1 MDSMLKF
8 WEETMTGNMTINRAI
23 RRRAAS
29 SAIAL
34 VLSAQIAFSAPTNGE
49 LVVAVAQEPQDLAA
63 QGAYKE
69 VNAPGLRNVV
79 ETLIA
84 QDSVTG
90 ELRGVLATSWERID
104 DRTVRFTLREGVT
117 FHDGSPMD
125 AAAVAESINWVWSLE
140 NAFTI
145 QEFAG
150 SGEITASV
158 VGDNVV
164 EVRSSEPDPL
174 LEFRLS
180 LNGISSSKQLA
191 ENPALHFSNPIGT
204 GPYTFGE
211 WRTGQYWTADY
222 NPDWWG
228 LSAEDAYGTTAPNWA
243 SLKFV
248 FRSEDSARI
257 AMVQS
262 GEAQI
267 SMFPSAEECDRA
279 DTADGYYCVTG
290 PSTTYLYGRIDHS
303 LHADERLKDP
313 RVREAMFK
321 AIDIEGL
328 VDLVGLASVPPGQLG
343 PKGTVG
349 YNPDVTAYEYDPEGA
364 MALLAQA
371 KADGVDVDGI
381 KIEVVGRS
389 STPRISPTVEA
400 IGAMLNSVGIA
411 TEIKVQTP
419 QEFNPRVR
427 IAGYAN
433 EPGRQMMQVHVKGNP
448 SNDYGLLL
456 LSNYACPS
464 IDDPTGASRSSVY
477 CDEAFDAELAEALK
491 STGEDRSAKLKE
503 LVQVVHDRHLIVPLA
518 LLDRGYLVQDGIDFT
533 FGSDHRFQAVYLGAA
548 Q

>member
-1 MDSMLKF
+1 
-8 WEETMTGNMTINRAI
+8 MTGDMMLNRAA
-23 RRRAAS
+23 RRRMVS
-29 SAIAL
+29 GVVAL
-34 VLSAQIAFSAPTNGE
+34 ALSAQVALAAPTNGE

-69 VNAPGLRNVV
+69 VNAPGLRNVL

-90 ELRGVLATSWERID
+90 DLRGVLATSWDRMD

-158 VGDNVV
+158 VGDNIV

-191 ENPALHFSNPIGT
+191 EDPASHFSKPIGT

-211 WRTGQYWTADY
+211 WQTGQYWTANY

-228 LSAEDAYGTTAPNWA
+228 LSADDVYGTTAPDWK

-248 FRSEDSARI
+248 FRSEDSARV

-279 DTADGYYCVTG
+279 DTSDGYYCVTG

-349 YNPDVTAYEYDPEGA
+349 YNPDVTAYEYDPAGA
-364 MALLAQA
+364 MALLAEA

-381 KIEVVGRS
+381 KIEVVGRT

-400 IGAMLNSVGIA
+400 IGAMLNSVGIG

-456 LSNYACPS
+456 LSNYGCPS

-477 CDEAFDAELAEALK
+477 CDEAFDVELADALK
-491 STGEDRSAKLKE
+491 STGEDRSSKLKA
-503 LVQVVHDRHLIVPLA
+503 LVQVVHDRHLILPLA

>member
-1 MDSMLKF
+1 
-8 WEETMTGNMTINRAI
+8 MTGDMTLNRAI
-23 RRRAAS
+23 CRYAAS
-29 SAIAL
+29 SAMAL
-34 VLSAQIAFSAPTNGE
+34 ALSAQVALAAPTNGE

-69 VNAPGLRNVV
+69 VNAPGLRNVI

-90 ELRGVLATSWERID
+90 DLRGVLATSWERID
-104 DRTVRFTLREGVT
+104 DRTVHFTLREGVT

-125 AAAVAESINWVWSLE
+125 AAAVAESINWVWSLA

-180 LNGISSSKQLA
+180 LNGISSSKQIA
-191 ENPALHFSNPIGT
+191 EDPASHFSEPVGT
-204 GPYTFGE
+204 GPYVFDE
-211 WRTGQYWTADY
+211 WRAGQYWTAKY
-222 NPDWWG
+222 NSDWWG
-228 LSAEDAYGTTAPNWA
+228 LSADDVYGTTAPDWA

-248 FRSEDSARI
+248 FRSEDAARI

-279 DTADGYYCVTG
+279 GTSDGYYCITG
-290 PSTTYLYGRIDHS
+290 PSTTYLYGRVDHS

-313 RVREAMFK
+313 RVREAIFK

-349 YNPDVTAYEYDPEGA
+349 YNPEVTAYEYDPAGA
-364 MALLAQA
+364 MALLAEA

-381 KIEVVGRS
+381 NIEVVGRS

-400 IGAMLNSVGIA
+400 IGAMLNSVGIG

-477 CDEAFDAELAEALK
+477 CDEAFDAELADALK
-491 STGEDRSAKLKE
+491 STGEDRSTKLKK

>member
-1 MDSMLKF
+1 MSDSLFRNVSLVRKGSLAGC
-8 WEETMTGNMTINRAI
+8 TALAAI
-23 RRRAAS
+23 SLA
-29 SAIAL
+29 
-34 VLSAQIAFSAPTNGE
+34 LSAGLATAEPTKGE

-84 QDSVTG
+84 QDPLTG
-90 ELRGVLATSWERID
+90 DLTGVLATAWERID
-104 DRTVRFTLREGVT
+104 DKTVRVTIREGVK
-117 FHDGSPMD
+117 FHDGTPMD
-125 AAAVAESINWVWSLE
+125 SEAVARSVNWVWSLE

-150 SGEITASV
+150 SGAITAKAI
-158 VGDNVV
+158 DEKTV
-164 EVRSSEPDPL
+164 EIQSSEPDPL

-180 LNGISSSKQLA
+180 LNGISSSKQLDDD
-191 ENPALHFSNPIGT
+191 PTGHFSKPIGT
-204 GPYTFGE
+204 GPYKFVE
-211 WRTGQYWTADY
+211 WQAGQYWSAAY

-228 LSAEDAYGTTAPNWA
+228 LEADDAYGTTKPDWS

-248 FRSEDSARI
+248 FRTEDAARV

-262 GEAQI
+262 GEAQFAV
-267 SMFPSAEECDRA
+267 FPSGDECERA
-279 DTADGYYCVTG
+279 KEADGYSCVTG
-290 PSTTYLYGRIDHS
+290 PSTTYLYGRLDHS
-303 LHADERLKDP
+303 LYADERLKDP
-313 RVREAMFK
+313 RIREAIFK
-321 AIDIEGL
+321 AIDVEGL

-343 PKGTVG
+343 PKGTIG
-349 YNPDVTAYEYDPEGA
+349 YNPDVTAYAYDPDGA
-364 MALLAQA
+364 MELLAKA
-371 KADGVDVDGI
+371 KADGVDVAGL

-400 IGAMLNSVGIA
+400 IGAMLNSVGIG

-464 IDDPTGASRSSVY
+464 LDDPTGASRSSVY
-477 CDEAFDAELAEALK
+477 CDKAFDAELAEALK
-491 STGEDRSAKLKE
+491 STGEDRSKRLQK
-503 LVQVVHDRHLIVPLA
+503 LVQTVHDRHLIVPLA
-518 LLDRGYLVQDGIDFT
+518 LLDRAYLVQDGIKFDFGT
-533 FGSDHRFQAVYLGAA
+533 DHRFQAVFADA
-548 Q
+548 VE

>member
-1 MDSMLKF
+1 
-8 WEETMTGNMTINRAI
+8 MTGYMTRNQTIFRY
-23 RRRAAS
+23 AAS
-29 SAIAL
+29 VAMAL
-34 VLSAQIAFSAPTNGE
+34 VLSTQVMFAAPMKGE

-84 QDSVTG
+84 QDPVSG
-90 ELRGVLATSWERID
+90 NLQGVLATSWKRVD
-104 DRTVRFTLREGVT
+104 SRTIRVTIREGVV
-117 FHDGSPMD
+117 FHDGSRMD
-125 AAAVAESINWVWSLE
+125 AAAVANSINWVWSLE

-150 SGEITASV
+150 SGEITARVIDSS
-158 VGDNVV
+158 VV
-164 EVRSSEPDPL
+164 EVSSSEPDPL

-191 ENPALHFSNPIGT
+191 DNPAEHFSKPVGT

-211 WRTGQYWTADY
+211 WQIGQYWTANY
-222 NPDWWG
+222 NADWWG
-228 LSAEDAYGTTAPNWA
+228 LSSDDAYGTIKPDWT

-248 FRSEDSARI
+248 FRSEDSARV

-267 SMFPSAEECDRA
+267 AMFPSSDECDRA
-279 DTADGYYCVTG
+279 KKTDGYSCITG
-290 PSTTYLYGRIDHS
+290 PSTTYLYGRLDHS

-313 RVREAMFK
+313 RIREAIFK
-321 AIDIEGL
+321 AIDIAGL

-349 YNPDVTAYEYDPEGA
+349 YNPDVTAYDYDPEGA
-364 MALLAQA
+364 IALIAKA

-389 STPRISPTVEA
+389 STPRIRPTVEA
-400 IGAMLNSVGIA
+400 IGAMLNSVGIK

-456 LSNYACPS
+456 QSNYACPS
-464 IDDPTGASRSSVY
+464 IDDPTGSSRSSVY
-477 CDEAFDAELAEALK
+477 CNEAFDAELANALK
-491 STGEDRSAKLKE
+491 STGEDRSAKLRK
-503 LVQVVHDRHLIVPLA
+503 LVQTVHDRHLIVPLA
-518 LLDRGYLVQDGIDFT
+518 LLDRGYLVEDGIDFT

>member
-1 MDSMLKF
+1 MREIML
-8 WEETMTGNMTINRAI
+8 NRAI
-23 RRRAAS
+23 CRYAAT

-34 VLSAQIAFSAPTNGE
+34 ALSAPVALAAPANGE

-69 VNAPGLRNVV
+69 VNAPGLRNVI

-84 QDSVTG
+84 QDPVSG
-90 ELRGVLATSWERID
+90 DLHGVLATAWERLD
-104 DRTVRFTLREGVT
+104 DRTVRFTLRDGVK

-125 AAAVAESINWVWSLE
+125 AAAVASSINWVWSLE

-158 VGDNVV
+158 IDDNTI

-180 LNGISSSKQLA
+180 LNGISSAKQLA
-191 ENPALHFSNPIGT
+191 EDPSSHFSKPVGT
-204 GPYTFGE
+204 GPYSFGE
-211 WRTGQYWTADY
+211 WQPGQYWTANY
-222 NPDWWG
+222 NPEWWG
-228 LSAEDAYGTTAPNWA
+228 LSADDVYGTTAPDWE

-248 FRSEDSARI
+248 FRSEDAARV

-267 SMFPSAEECDRA
+267 SVFPSAEECDRA
-279 DTADGYYCVTG
+279 ETTDGYSCVTG

-313 RVREAMFK
+313 RIREAMFK
-321 AIDIEGL
+321 AIDVEGL

-349 YNPDVTAYEYDPEGA
+349 YNPDVTAYKYDPEGA
-364 MALLAQA
+364 IALLAEA

-381 KIEVVGRS
+381 QLEVVGRS
-389 STPRISPTVEA
+389 STPRISPTVET
-400 IGAMLNSVGIA
+400 IGAMLNAVGIG
-411 TEIKVQTP
+411 TQIKVQTP

-464 IDDPTGASRSSVY
+464 IDDPSGASRSSVY
-477 CDEAFDAELAEALK
+477 CDPEFDAELADALK
-491 STGEDRSAKLKE
+491 STGEDRAAKLRK

-518 LLDRGYLVQDGIDFT
+518 LLDRGYLLEDGVEFT

>member
-1 MDSMLKF
+1 
-8 WEETMTGNMTINRAI
+8 MTGDMTINRVI
-23 RRRAAS
+23 RRCAAT

-34 VLSAQIAFSAPTNGE
+34 ALSAQVALAAPTNGE
-49 LVVAVAQEPQDLAA
+49 FVVAVAQEPQDLAA

-69 VNAPGLRNVV
+69 VNAPGLRNVI

-84 QDSVTG
+84 QDPVTG
-90 ELRGVLATSWERID
+90 DLRGVLATGWERVD
-104 DRTVRFTLREGVT
+104 DRTLRFTLREGVM

-125 AAAVAESINWVWSLE
+125 AAAVAESINWVWSLD

-158 VGDNVV
+158 VSDNIV

-191 ENPALHFSNPIGT
+191 EDPASHFSKPVGT

-211 WRTGQYWTADY
+211 WQAGQYWTANY

-228 LSAEDAYGTTAPNWA
+228 LSADDAYGTTAPDWA

-248 FRSEDSARI
+248 FRSENSARN
-257 AMVQS
+257 AMVQA
-262 GEAQI
+262 GEAQMAI
-267 SMFPSAEECDRA
+267 SPSAEECNHA
-279 DTADGYYCVTG
+279 DTEDSYYCVTG
-290 PSTTYLYGRIDHS
+290 PATTYLYGRIDHS

-321 AIDIEGL
+321 AIDVESL
-328 VDLVGLASVPPGQLG
+328 VDLIGLASVPPGQLG

-364 MALLAQA
+364 MALLAEA

-389 STPRISPTVEA
+389 TTARISPTVEV
-400 IGAMLNSVGIA
+400 IGAMLNSVGIG

-477 CDEAFDAELAEALK
+477 CDEAFDAELADALK
-491 STGEDRSAKLKE
+491 STGDDRSEKLKK
-503 LVQVVHDRHLIVPLA
+503 LVQVIHDRHLIVPLA
-518 LLDRGYLVQDGIDFT
+518 FLDRGYLVQQGVDFT
-533 FGSDHRFQAVYLGAA
+533 FGSDHRFYAVYLAAA

>member
-1 MDSMLKF
+1 M
-8 WEETMTGNMTINRAI
+8 
-23 RRRAAS
+23 
-29 SAIAL
+29 SAQYA
-34 VLSAQIAFSAPTNGE
+34 LSAPSNGE

-69 VNAPGLRNVV
+69 INAPGLRNVI

-84 QDSVTG
+84 LDPVSG

-104 DRTVRFTLREGVT
+104 ERTVRLTLREGVS

-125 AAAVAESINWVWSLE
+125 AAAVAASISWVWSLE

-150 SGEITASV
+150 AGEITASV
-158 VGDNVV
+158 VDDNVV

-180 LNGISSSKQLA
+180 LNGISSSKQI
-191 ENPALHFSNPIGT
+191 EEDPGSHFSKPIGT
-204 GPYTFGE
+204 GPYVFDE
-211 WRTGQYWTADY
+211 WQAGQYWTANF

-228 LSAEDAYGTTAPNWA
+228 LTADDVYGTTAPDWE
-243 SLKFV
+243 SIKFV
-248 FRSEDSARI
+248 FRSEDAART
-257 AMVQS
+257 AMAQS
-262 GEAQI
+262 GEAHI
-267 SMFPSAEECDRA
+267 AVFPSAEECDRA
-279 DTADGYYCVTG
+279 DSSDGYYCVTG
-290 PSTTYLYGRIDHS
+290 PSTTYLYGRLDHS
-303 LHADERLKDP
+303 VHADERLQDP
-313 RVREAMFK
+313 RVREAVFK
-321 AIDIEGL
+321 AIDVEGL
-328 VDLVGLASVPPGQLG
+328 VGLVGLASVPEGQLG

-349 YNPDVTAYEYDPEGA
+349 YNPDVTAYEYDPAGA
-364 MALLAQA
+364 TALLDEA
-371 KADGVDVDGI
+371 KADGVDVSGI

-389 STPRISPTVEA
+389 TTPRISPTVEA

-456 LSNYACPS
+456 LSNYACPN
-464 IDDPTGASRSSVY
+464 IEDPTGASRSSVY
-477 CDEAFDAELAEALK
+477 CNEEFDNELADALR
-491 STGEDRSAKLKE
+491 STGEDRATKLRK
-503 LVQVVHDRHLIVPLA
+503 LVKFVHDRHLIVPLA
-518 LLDRGYLVQDGIDFT
+518 FLDRGYLVQDGIEFT

-548 Q
+548 E

>member
-1 MDSMLKF
+1 MFERSWMRHSIVGGTALA
-8 WEETMTGNMTINRAI
+8 AI
-23 RRRAAS
+23 SLGFAATAVMAEPS
-29 SAIAL
+29 
-34 VLSAQIAFSAPTNGE
+34 QGE
-49 LVVAVAQEPQDLAA
+49 LVIAVAQEPQDLAA

-69 VNAPGLRNVV
+69 VNAAGLRNVI

-84 QDSVTG
+84 QDPVSGNLT
-90 ELRGVLATSWERID
+90 GVLATAWERID
-104 DRTVRFTLREGVT
+104 DQTVQFTIRDGVS

-125 AAAVAESINWVWSLE
+125 AAAVARSINWVWSLG

-158 VGDNVV
+158 AGGNVV

-174 LEFRLS
+174 LEFRMS
-180 LNGISSSKQLA
+180 LNGISSSKQLDDA
-191 ENPALHFSNPIGT
+191 PAKHFSDPIGT
-204 GPYTFGE
+204 GPYKFVE
-211 WRTGQYWTADY
+211 WKSGQHWSAEY
-222 NPDWWG
+222 NADWWG
-228 LSAEDAYGTTAPNWA
+228 LSADDAYGTTEPDWS

-248 FRSEDSARI
+248 FRSEDAARV

-262 GEAQI
+262 GEAQVAI
-267 SMFPSAEECDRA
+267 FPSGDECERA
-279 DTADGYYCVTG
+279 MDASGYSCVTG
-290 PSTTYLYGRIDHS
+290 PSTTYLYGRLDHS
-303 LHADERLKDP
+303 LYADERLADP
-313 RVREAMFK
+313 RVREAVFK

-343 PKGTVG
+343 PKGTTG
-349 YNPDVTAYEYDPEGA
+349 YNPNVTAYDYDPEGA
-364 MALLAQA
+364 MALLAEA

-381 KIEVVGRS
+381 EIQVVGRS
-389 STPRISPTVEA
+389 TTPRISPTVEA
-400 IGAMLNSVGIA
+400 IGAMLNSVGIG

-464 IDDPTGASRSSVY
+464 LDDPTGASRSSVY
-477 CDEAFDAELAEALK
+477 CDAAFDAELNEALK
-491 STGEDRSAKLKE
+491 ATGQDRSDRLQKLVKY
-503 LVQVVHDRHLIVPLA
+503 VHDRHLIVPLA
-518 LLDRGYLVQDGIDFT
+518 QLDRAYLVQNGIDFT
-533 FGSDHRFQAVYLGAA
+533 FGSDHRFQAVFTNAVN
-548 Q
+548 